1 MSCARRRVVAGVSSG
16 MFFFVSSNCKAGLA
30 RSRSPR
36 TSMCL
41 NVLIMYLKVGR
52 RGKEHTAL
60 LLLHDDV
67 VYYITLYHR
76 RRLGPITNFR

>member
-1 MSCARRRVVAGVSSG
+1 
-16 MFFFVSSNCKAGLA
+16 
-30 RSRSPR
+30 
-36 TSMCL
+36 MCL

-76 RRLGPITNFR
+76 RRLGPITNFKYKTTSH